1 MGFFD
6 NAQEVIDR
14 GVSVA
19 KGAVSGV
26 AVEQQ
31 GFVKG
36 FVRLCNDG

>member
-1 MGFFD
+1 MGFFG

-26 AVEQQ
+26 AAYALLSLV
-31 GFVKG
+31 
-36 FVRLCNDG
+36 